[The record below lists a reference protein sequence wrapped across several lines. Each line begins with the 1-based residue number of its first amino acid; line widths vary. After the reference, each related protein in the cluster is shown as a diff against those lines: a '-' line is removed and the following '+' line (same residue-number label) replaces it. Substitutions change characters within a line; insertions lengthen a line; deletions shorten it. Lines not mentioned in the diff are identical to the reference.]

1 MCRCV
6 AAIARAVVAFL
17 DAVLV
22 GCLLSCF
29 RPRPRHGSGR
39 RVSRAPPDPPPPD
52 SLALISLPRADD
64 HFGVLVQDALAPRDR
79 AAGVLDD
86 ERGIAFFFF
95 GRLPVMLWICGC
107 FMFLLLHC
115 GRFGKEWEIT

>member
-1 MCRCV
+1 M
-6 AAIARAVVAFL
+6 AFL

-86 ERGIAFFFF
+86 ERGIAFFFWSAS
-95 GRLPVMLWICGC
+95 GEVMDMWVLYVFVVALW
-107 FMFLLLHC
+107 
-115 GRFGKEWEIT
+115 KVWEGVGNHMKA